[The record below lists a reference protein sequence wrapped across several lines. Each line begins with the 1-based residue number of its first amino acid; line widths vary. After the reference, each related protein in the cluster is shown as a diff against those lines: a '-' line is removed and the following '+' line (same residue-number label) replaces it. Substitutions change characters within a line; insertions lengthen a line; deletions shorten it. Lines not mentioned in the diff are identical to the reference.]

1 MNRQKL
7 GQMYLKSKLCS
18 QCQST
23 SLLPTAYVC
32 KSCMDSKSS
41 KYTEN
46 YAKSPIKKYIKVKRL
61 RMFKEP
67 SLLDSHA
74 VAKEAEERIKNIIQK
89 MEKIQIA
96 PGEFGSFKNW
106 GEDVFLE
113 EKCFPHLFPY
123 GVGGY
128 LSTNLDGKD
137 IHTGFAA
144 YVCNR
149 IMSAD
154 TKYRQDYVYLFFLLL
169 VKELIQ
175 LKNCKSTYL
184 RQARKLPNLTK
195 DDVITFEKTNLP
207 RYNRSFEVYK
217 NMRGTSMFY
226 EDAKKK
232 LMAVLRQNGCP
243 SLFMT
248 LSSAQ
253 YQWKELVRQILETEW
268 KQEVSMA
275 YVLSLSEA

>member
-1 MNRQKL
+1 MLNLDSFSSSTVERKL
-7 GQMYLKSKLCS
+7 LIKELNLFCDLVENLIQETEKTETRSDEPNSELKLYS

-32 KSCMDSKSS
+32 KSLMDSKSS
-41 KYTEN
+41 KCTEN
-46 YAKSPIKKYIKVKRL
+46 DPKSPIKKSVKDKRL

-67 SLLDSHA
+67 SILDSHV
-74 VAKEAEERIKNIIQK
+74 VAKEAEGRITNIIQK

-137 IHTGFAA
+137 IYTGFAA
-144 YVCNR
+144 YVRGR

-154 TKYRQDYVYLFFLLL
+154 PKYRQDYVYLFFLLL

-195 DDVITFEKTNLP
+195 DDVISFEKQTYP
-207 RYNRSFEVYK
+207 
-217 NMRGTSMFY
+217 GII
-226 EDAKKK
+226 
-232 LMAVLRQNGCP
+232 AVLRCIK
-243 SLFMT
+243 T
-248 LSSAQ
+248 
-253 YQWKELVRQILETEW
+253 
-268 KQEVSMA
+268 
-275 YVLSLSEA
+275 